1 MEKDN
6 LIFETNRII
15 SLISSIRNNANK
27 FLISQLN
34 DNGLK
39 GLGTSHGDILASLF
53 KTSPMSMKDL
63 STKIGKDKST
73 VTALVDKLAANGY
86 VIKEKNLVDSRGI
99 MVSLTS
105 KGLDLKPTTD
115 KIGKDLLEVAYNDFT
130 DDEKFQL
137 LNLLLKMKKNFEK

>member
-6 LIFETNRII
+6 LVFETNRII
-15 SLISSIRNNANK
+15 SLISSIRNSANK

-34 DNGLK
+34 NNGLK

-63 STKIGKDKST
+63 SAKIGKDKST

-115 KIGKDLLEVAYNDFT
+115 KISKDLLEVAYNDFT

-137 LNLLLKMKKNFEK
+137 LNLLLKMKNNFEK